1 MGFGISLWYMQDD
14 LDILGL
20 LYIQAGELKIF
31 QNMHLIKH
39 VEKADPLIFLI
50 FCKSYKNN

>member
-14 LDILGL
+14 LDILGP
-20 LYIQAGELKIF
+20 LYIQGGELKIF

-39 VEKADPLIFLI
+39 IEKADPLIFLN
-50 FCKSYKNN
+50 FYKSYKNN